1 MASTSTTACVRQTM
15 GVKGT
20 TERLVFQFNGPYA
33 SSAAGGCN
41 AAMLQNNAGPISL
54 YSASGDGVFVDAG
67 SGNVGIKTT
76 APRSE
81 LDVAGTV
88 TASVVTAPLI
98 NAETLY
104 ASGAVVVTGLLTAS
118 NVRVLG
124 TYETVNAFESHSSN
138 VYIEN
143 IGTETGLIVKQVVET
158 TQAVAAFYAGEV
170 PALYVTSDA
179 NVAVGKDVAA
189 HALDVSGTARSDY
202 FLGDGSL
209 LTALNA
215 TEVMTGTLNNA
226 RLPQVISITGD
237 FTTTANATVTGN
249 LSVGSLTMGASSTT
263 SSMQINGP
271 LVASSNSTFNG
282 VFVANSTATFTSNVT
297 MTSNLAV
304 NGVAL
309 FDSNV
314 TISGSTT
321 LNGPLVTNA
330 LATFASNVTMASD
343 LHVVGKTTLD
353 SELTVTGL
361 LTASNVRVL
370 GGFETVYAYVTHSSN
385 VVIDN
390 QGTGPALSVKQ
401 IEDTAQPV
409 AGFYAGDSPALYVTS
424 DAFVA
429 IGKETAGYALDVSG
443 TAHADY
449 LTISGSTTLGGALVA
464 NSAVTVSGTTL
475 LSGAATLASTL
486 GVAGAATMGDTLA
499 VVGATTLGGVLV
511 ASSNVAVSGT
521 TSLAGAATLES
532 TLAVTG
538 ATTLNNSLTVAGGA
552 TALGGVLGVAG
563 ATTLSDTLAVVG
575 ATTLGGVLVASSN
588 VAVSGTTLLSG
599 AATLASTL
607 GVAGAATL
615 SDTLAVVGATTL
627 GGVLVASSNVSVSGA
642 TSLAGAATLG
652 STLAVAGATTLS
664 NSLTV
669 AGTGATA
676 LGGVLGVA
684 GATTLGGALVANS
697 TATFASNV
705 AMDSALNVD
714 GIAWFGQNVAIGGT
728 FDPAFALDVSG
739 SIRATS
745 QSVFGPTGSVVDPSG
760 AQLRVDGDARVDGSL
775 QVGDIIDASGV
786 HFVRESATLW
796 YEGAVSMMM
805 NNGTALNVGTG
816 GAITCRYMQ
825 LGTLVTAEIS
835 VVFGSDAYLGT
846 ATNPWN
852 FSLPVAP
859 GGAFNNSVIGS
870 AFLVN
875 ADSANYTATVVA
887 NSATADRPNAV
898 AIYTNMSSSGVTGTD
913 FTWVAG
919 DSINMSLTY
928 ESATRPVVIPPMR
941 NVLINTD
948 GTSIG
953 INKTPMLDLPAGSVD
968 VTGAIVAGGDIITAT
983 GSVSAVEMFSTS
995 DRRLKSN
1002 IVPLMGSLDKIQ
1014 ALTGV
1019 SFTFNATGRDSIGLV
1034 AQDVQ
1039 AILPEIVSTNDA
1051 GFLSV
1056 NYGSLV
1062 GLLVEGMK
1070 DLSQR
1075 LAALEAPAV

>member
-475 LSGAATLASTL
+475 LSGAATLS
-486 GVAGAATMGDTLA
+486 DTLA
-499 VVGATTLGGVLV
+499 
-511 ASSNVAVSGT
+511 
-521 TSLAGAATLES
+521 
-532 TLAVTG
+532 
-538 ATTLNNSLTVAGGA
+538 
-552 TALGGVLGVAG
+552 VAG

>member
-1 MASTSTTACVRQTM
+1 M
-15 GVKGT
+15 
-20 TERLVFQFNGPYA
+20 
-33 SSAAGGCN
+33 
-41 AAMLQNNAGPISL
+41 
-54 YSASGDGVFVDAG
+54 
-67 SGNVGIKTT
+67 
-76 APRSE
+76 
-81 LDVAGTV
+81 
-88 TASVVTAPLI
+88 
-98 NAETLY
+98 
-104 ASGAVVVTGLLTAS
+104 
-118 NVRVLG
+118 
-124 TYETVNAFESHSSN
+124 
-138 VYIEN
+138 
-143 IGTETGLIVKQVVET
+143 
-158 TQAVAAFYAGEV
+158 
-170 PALYVTSDA
+170 
-179 NVAVGKDVAA
+179 
-189 HALDVSGTARSDY
+189 
-202 FLGDGSL
+202 
-209 LTALNA
+209 
-215 TEVMTGTLNNA
+215 
-226 RLPQVISITGD
+226 
-237 FTTTANATVTGN
+237 
-249 LSVGSLTMGASSTT
+249 
-263 SSMQINGP
+263 
-271 LVASSNSTFNG
+271 
-282 VFVANSTATFTSNVT
+282 
-297 MTSNLAV
+297 
-304 NGVAL
+304 
-309 FDSNV
+309 
-314 TISGSTT
+314 
-321 LNGPLVTNA
+321 
-330 LATFASNVTMASD
+330 
-343 LHVVGKTTLD
+343 
-353 SELTVTGL
+353 
-361 LTASNVRVL
+361 
-370 GGFETVYAYVTHSSN
+370 
-385 VVIDN
+385 
-390 QGTGPALSVKQ
+390 
-401 IEDTAQPV
+401 
-409 AGFYAGDSPALYVTS
+409 
-424 DAFVA
+424 
-429 IGKETAGYALDVSG
+429 
-443 TAHADY
+443 
-449 LTISGSTTLGGALVA
+449 
-464 NSAVTVSGTTL
+464 
-475 LSGAATLASTL
+475 
-486 GVAGAATMGDTLA
+486 
-499 VVGATTLGGVLV
+499 LV

-627 GGVLVASSNVSVSGA
+627 GGVLVASSNVAVSGTTLLSGA
-642 TSLAGAATLG
+642 ATLASTLGVAGAATLSDTLAVVGATTLGGVLVASSNVAVSGTTSLAGAATLE
-652 STLAVAGATTLS
+652 STLAVTGAATLN

>member
-511 ASSNVAVSGT
+511 ASSNV
-521 TSLAGAATLES
+521 
-532 TLAVTG
+532 
-538 ATTLNNSLTVAGGA
+538 
-552 TALGGVLGVAG
+552 
-563 ATTLSDTLAVVG
+563 
-575 ATTLGGVLVASSN
+575 
-588 VAVSGTTLLSG
+588 
-599 AATLASTL
+599 
-607 GVAGAATL
+607 
-615 SDTLAVVGATTL
+615 
-627 GGVLVASSNVSVSGA
+627 SVSGA